1 MEIENI
7 DVLKE
12 AEELGEILD
21 EFEKVKTMP
30 NLPPERFYPINRTA
44 RRNAEKRDRTLKKR
58 KPNGKT

>member
-21 EFEKVKTMP
+21 EFEKIKE
-30 NLPPERFYPINRTA
+30 LPDPPSKFYPINRAA
-44 RRNAEKRDRTLKKR
+44 RRAAEKRDRALKKR
-58 KPNGKT
+58 KPHGKT